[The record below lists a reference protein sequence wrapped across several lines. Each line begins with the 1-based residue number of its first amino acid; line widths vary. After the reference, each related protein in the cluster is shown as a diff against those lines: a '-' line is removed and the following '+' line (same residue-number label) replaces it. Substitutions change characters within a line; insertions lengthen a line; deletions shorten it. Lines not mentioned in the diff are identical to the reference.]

1 MALRNV
7 LTQQDP
13 QLMNKS
19 RPVEDFGP
27 RTQTLIDDMIE
38 TMHKK
43 DGVGIAAPQVGIL
56 RRVIVVEP
64 EEGKTMAL
72 INPEI
77 LAQSGSQE
85 DREGCLSV
93 PNVWGIVERPDYI
106 KVHAFLRDGTE
117 TTFEARDF
125 EARII
130 CHETDHLEGILFTD
144 RAKHILTPEEVK
156 ELDE

>member
-1 MALRNV
+1 MAMRNV
-7 LTQQDP
+7 LTQRDP
-13 QLMNKS
+13 QLTKKS

-43 DGVGIAAPQVGIL
+43 DGVGIAAPQVGVL
-56 RRVIVVEP
+56 RRVVVVEP

-77 LAQSGSQE
+77 LEQSGSVE
-85 DREGCLSV
+85 GREGCLSV
-93 PNVWGIVERPDYI
+93 PDVWGLVDRPDYV
-106 KVHAFLRDGTE
+106 KVRAFLRDGTE

-130 CHETDHLEGILFTD
+130 CPETDHLEGILFTD
-144 RAKHILTPEEVK
+144 RAKHILTQEEIE
-156 ELDE
+156 ELE

>member
-1 MALRNV
+1 MAMRNV
-7 LTQQDP
+7 LTQRDP
-13 QLMNKS
+13 QLTKKS
-19 RPVEDFGP
+19 RPVEDFGL

-43 DGVGIAAPQVGIL
+43 DGVGIAAPQVGVL
-56 RRVIVVEP
+56 RRVVVVEP

-77 LAQSGSQE
+77 LEQSGSVE
-85 DREGCLSV
+85 GREGCLSV
-93 PNVWGIVERPDYI
+93 PDVWGLVDRPDYV

-125 EARII
+125 AARII

-144 RAKHILTPEEVK
+144 RAKHILTQEEIE
-156 ELDE
+156 ELD

>member
-1 MALRNV
+1 MAMRNV
-7 LTQQDP
+7 LTQRDP
-13 QLMNKS
+13 QLTKKS
-19 RPVEDFGP
+19 RPVEDFGL

-43 DGVGIAAPQVGIL
+43 DGVGIAAPQVGVL
-56 RRVIVVEP
+56 RRVVVVEP

-77 LAQSGSQE
+77 LEQSGSVE
-85 DREGCLSV
+85 GCEGCLSV
-93 PNVWGIVERPDYI
+93 PDVWGLVDRPDYV

-144 RAKHILTPEEVK
+144 RAKHILTQEEIE
-156 ELDE
+156 ELD

>member
-1 MALRNV
+1 MAIRNV
-7 LTQQDP
+7 LTQHDP
-13 QLMNKS
+13 QLTKKS

-38 TMHKK
+38 TMHKR

-56 RRVIVVEP
+56 RRVVVVEP

-77 LAQSGSQE
+77 LEQSGSVE
-85 DREGCLSV
+85 GCEGCLSF
-93 PNVWGIVERPDYI
+93 PDVWGLVDRPDYI

-130 CHETDHLEGILFTD
+130 CHETDHLEGVLFTD
-144 RAKHILTPEEVK
+144 RAKHILTKEEIE
-156 ELDE
+156 ELE